1 MVRGCSIEIMT
12 DRSNLAV
19 ACLVRAL
26 AHIHGSAVTPR
37 AHSITH
43 PSAVSCVAHYICVCQ
58 FGTSSPTKFPICTV
72 LSSIVPDGSRHYWL
86 VQSMATRAS
95 TPAASPPQHTNS
107 FTVLVAILIQYCCS
121 LGARGMPHWRRPR
134 PSNQHK
140 VK

>member
-1 MVRGCSIEIMT
+1 MVQGCSIEIMT

-19 ACLVRAL
+19 ACPARTLP
-26 AHIHGSAVTPR
+26 HIHGSAVTPR
-37 AHSITH
+37 AHSITR
-43 PSAVSCVAHYICVCQ
+43 PSAVSYVAPCFSVCQ
-58 FGTSSPTKFPICTV
+58 LGTSYPTKLPICTV
-72 LSSIVPDGSRHYWL
+72 LSSIVPNGSRHYWL

-107 FTVLVAILIQYCCS
+107 FTVLVAILIRYCCS
-121 LGARGMPHWRRPR
+121 LGARGMPHWRRPH